1 MHKFLKLLDWNSN
14 ENCDDEKNL
23 RMYFINTFSLFSL
36 LFFLIF
42 AVTEYINLNFIH
54 ASVLATGLLLII
66 LNIIYVNRTGKCNYS
81 GNFLIALMTIIM
93 IYLQVSGGAN
103 GTGWMWSAV
112 YPIIALF
119 LLGLHKGSILSG
131 AFFILMFS
139 LFLLPFEIPGLQN
152 IPTHTVFRILAVYIS
167 IYVLVYMYELINIT
181 SNNRKEKKM
190 LDAINEVKRKD
201 EFLSKLS
208 HQLRTPLN
216 NITVLGNL
224 INKSNLT
231 NEQKEQ
237 VDTLVASANNLAN
250 VVNNIVDISS
260 EDISRQEGR
269 SFNFDILETLE
280 NISRLF
286 NDQIG
291 THLHIETHA
300 SNFTSAQVVG
310 DSIKLKQI
318 FLNLFENIIKA
329 TNNQGVTVHVS
340 VNLIADKD
348 RLSKWGFQMVI
359 DQKILFQPYPHGE
372 SQDEY
377 SHLDEQDM
385 SIAQR
390 LISGFQGKLSYEN
403 IQDKTLI
410 SFNLVFLKKDFKEE
424 KLAPMISRKTAQPK
438 LSQDKNI
445 KLEDANV
452 LLVEDNLIN
461 QKIVVLSL
469 SKLVKNIDI
478 ANNGKEALD
487 KFGTSRYDVILMD
500 IQMPVMD
507 GIVATRKM
515 REIEESTN
523 THTPIIA
530 ITANALTGDKET
542 CLAAGMNDY
551 LAKPFQVE
559 ELLRK
564 IENLLSVATREA

>member
-1 MHKFLKLLDWNSN
+1 MQKLLKLLDWNRN
-14 ENCDDEKNL
+14 KNCDDEINE
-23 RMYFINTFSLFSL
+23 RMYFINTFSLFSS

-42 AVTEYINLNFIH
+42 AVTEFINLNFIH
-54 ASVLATGLLLII
+54 ASVLAFGLLLII
-66 LNIIYVNRTGKCNYS
+66 LNMIYVNKTGKCSYS
-81 GNFLIALMTIIM
+81 GNFLITLMTIIM

-103 GTGWMWSAV
+103 GTGWIWSV
-112 YPIIALF
+112 LYPIIALF
-119 LLGLHKGSILSG
+119 ILGLRKGSILSA
-131 AFFILMFS
+131 AFFVLMLL
-139 LFLLPFEIPGLQN
+139 LFLLPIDIPGLQDLPN
-152 IPTHTVFRILAVYIS
+152 HTLFRILAAYVG
-167 IYVLVYMYELINIT
+167 IYSLIYMFELISIT

-231 NEQKEQ
+231 NDQKEQ

-260 EDISRQEGR
+260 DDISRQEGQN
-269 SFNFDILETLE
+269 FTFDILETLE
-280 NISRLF
+280 NISKLF
-286 NDQIG
+286 NDQTG
-291 THLHIETHA
+291 THLRVETHA
-300 SNFTSAQVVG
+300 SNFSSAQVMG

-329 TNNQGVTVHVS
+329 TNNDGVTVHVS
-340 VNLIADKD
+340 VSLIADKD
-348 RLSKWGFQMVI
+348 KQSKWGFQMAI
-359 DQKILFQPYPHGE
+359 NRKIHFQPYKEGALQE
-372 SQDEY
+372 GY
-377 SHLDEQDM
+377 YNLDEQDM

-403 IQDKTLI
+403 IQEKTLI
-410 SFNLVFLKKDFKEE
+410 TFNLVFHKKEFHEVKPAQDNAK
-424 KLAPMISRKTAQPK
+424 KPAQPT
-438 LSQDKNI
+438 LAQDKNI

-469 SKLVKNIDI
+469 SKVVKNIDI

-507 GIVATRKM
+507 GIVATRKI

-530 ITANALTGDKET
+530 ITANALAGDKET

-559 ELLRK
+559 ELLQK
-564 IENLLSVATREA
+564 MENLLNAAREV

>member
-1 MHKFLKLLDWNSN
+1 MQKFLKLLDWNTN
-14 ENCDDEKNL
+14 ENCDDERNL
-23 RMYFINTFSLFSL
+23 RMYFINTFSLFSSL
-36 LFFLIF
+36 LFLIF
-42 AVTEYINLNFIH
+42 AVTEYINLNLIH
-54 ASVLATGLLLII
+54 ATVLAIGLLLII
-66 LNIIYVNRTGKCNYS
+66 LNMIYVNKTGKCNYS
-81 GNFLIALMTIIM
+81 GNFLITLMTLIM
-93 IYLQVSGGAN
+93 IYLQVSGGAH
-103 GTGWMWSAV
+103 GTGWIWSAV

-119 LLGLHKGSILSG
+119 VIGLRKGSILSG
-131 AFFILMFS
+131 AFFVLMLL
-139 LFLLPFEIPGLQN
+139 LFLLPFEIPGLKN
-152 IPTHTVFRILAVYIS
+152 IPTHTVLRILAVYAG
-167 IYVLVYMYELINIT
+167 IYVLVYMYELISIT

-231 NEQKEQ
+231 NDQKEQ

-269 SFNFDILETLE
+269 NFNFDILETLE
-280 NISRLF
+280 NISKLF
-286 NDQIG
+286 NDQTG

-300 SNFTSAQVVG
+300 NNFTTAKVVG

-348 RLSKWGFQMVI
+348 KQSKWGFQMVI
-359 DQKILFQPYPHGE
+359 NQKILFQPYQHGVSHE
-372 SQDEY
+372 GY
-377 SHLDEQDM
+377 YHLDEQDM

-410 SFNLVFLKKDFKEE
+410 TFNLVFHKKEFHEE
-424 KLAPMISRKTAQPK
+424 KPAPVISRKPAQPK

-469 SKLVKNIDI
+469 NKLVKKIDI

-559 ELLRK
+559 ELLHK
-564 IENLLSVATREA
+564 IENLLNAASREA